1 MADHRQ
7 QCNTI
12 FIICGITILATL
24 SIYGAIAITCSFVH
38 GPIKTVDVET
48 GSYTETYGEP
58 YYENGTK
65 KCNITMTPETTR
77 ELEDCF
83 WTDLTC
89 FSSLLCWLV
98 IGVAFLVM
106 ILSLDN
112 IRTTVPLVS
121 EPKRRRH
128 TYRTPRR
135 R

>member
-1 MADHRQ
+1 MNEHRI
-7 QCNTI
+7 I

-83 WTDLTC
+83 WTDLMFFLSISCCVVVGVTLMVMVM
-89 FSSLLCWLV
+89 SLGNV
-98 IGVAFLVM
+98 
-106 ILSLDN
+106 
-112 IRTTVPLVS
+112 RTSVPLVS
-121 EPKRRRH
+121 EPKRRRR